1 MAIKREAAFH
11 EAGHAIAAYRSR
23 FHNIGGSINLQD
35 GGAGEVNVAL
45 SKRKLQA
52 NGKPVDR
59 LAAQLDKEIIIE
71 LAVVLSAGLVAERL
85 AQEHVV
91 GIKANPS
98 SALHDHDFMRQ
109 SLAIAGLSKRFDR
122 HEDAAK
128 QILASQWDLVCSLA
142 TYLFEKQSVDS
153 ASVIAF
159 IEQHSKIV

>member
-45 SKRKLQA
+45 SKSKLQA

-59 LAAQLDKEIIIE
+59 LAAQLDKEIIID

-85 AQEHVV
+85 AQEH
-91 GIKANPS
+91 GDGMAANPS
-98 SALHDHDFMRQ
+98 SALHDHRFMRQ
-109 SLAIAGLSKRFDR
+109 SLAIAGLSKHFDR

-128 QILASQWDLVCSLA
+128 QILESQWDLVCSLA
-142 TYLFEKQSVDS
+142 EYLFENESIRS
-153 ASVIAF
+153 ADVMAF
-159 IEQHSKIV
+159 IEQHS